1 MALFAGNIFSRTLM
15 METQLY
21 VSMPQDGRYY
31 QKAPPP
37 KTLILLHGIS
47 DNAAGWIRNSMAE
60 FMANQYGIA
69 LVVPE
74 VQRSF
79 YQNMNYGLLYY
90 DYITQELPKLCGE
103 LFNLSVKRED
113 LMVAG
118 LSMGGY
124 GALKAAFGHPEVF
137 SACGA
142 FSSACDIKSTVRD
155 YKEAEGKGEVGYR
168 LEAELTGMF
177 GEGMPVPD
185 ESDLFLLTE
194 KVSRGTVKPRLYM
207 TCGTED
213 FIRGH
218 SLKLRDH
225 LQSLPLDFKYEE
237 WTGIHDWIFWN
248 ESLRRMLAYFLTPP
262 TSIS

>member
-1 MALFAGNIFSRTLM
+1 MALFAGNIFSRTMM

-31 QKAPPP
+31 KKSPPP

-79 YQNMNYGLLYY
+79 YQDMKYGLPYY
-90 DYITQELPKLCGE
+90 SYITRELPRLVSE
-103 LFNLSVKRED
+103 LFHLSVKRED

-124 GALKAAFGHPEVF
+124 GALKCAFGSPDVF

-142 FSSACDIKSTVRD
+142 FSSACDVKYMTANF
-155 YKEAEGKGEVGYR
+155 KEIEGVGEVGHR
-168 LEAELTGMF
+168 MEFELAGQF
-177 GEGMPVPD
+177 GEDRKVPD
-185 ESDLFLLTE
+185 ESDINWLVE
-194 KVSRGTVKPRLYM
+194 KTSGATVKPRLYM

-213 FIRGH
+213 GLLEMNHR
-218 SLKLRDH
+218 LRDH
-225 LQSLPLDFKYEE
+225 IKSLPIDCIYEE
-237 WTGIHDWIFWN
+237 WAGIHDWIFWN
-248 ESLRRMLAYFLTPP
+248 ESLRRMLAHFLPA
-262 TSIS
+262 

>member
-1 MALFAGNIFSRTLM
+1 MALFAGNIFSRTMM

-31 QKAPPP
+31 KKVPSP
-37 KTLILLHGIS
+37 KTLFLLHGIS

-60 FMANQYGIA
+60 LMANQYGIA

-79 YQNMNYGLLYY
+79 YQDMKYGLSYY
-90 DYITQELPKLCGE
+90 SYITRELPLLVST

-124 GALKAAFGHPEVF
+124 GALKCAFGSPDVL

-142 FSSACDIKSTVRD
+142 FSSACDVRNMAKNF
-155 YKEAEGKGEVGYR
+155 KETEGVGEVGYR
-168 LEAELTGMF
+168 MGYELIGQF
-177 GEGMPVPD
+177 GEDREVPD
-185 ESDLFLLTE
+185 DSDIYALTE
-194 KVSRGTVKPRLYM
+194 KVSKTQTKPKLYM

-213 FIRGH
+213 GLLEMNH
-218 SLKLRDH
+218 KLRDH
-225 LQSLPLDFKYEE
+225 IKTLPIDYHYEE
-237 WTGIHDWIFWN
+237 WSGVHDWIFWN
-248 ESLRRMLAYFLTPP
+248 EALKRFLAHFLRL
-262 TSIS
+262 S

>member
-1 MALFAGNIFSRTLM
+1 MALFAGNIFSRTMM

-31 QKAPPP
+31 KKAPPP
-37 KTLILLHGIS
+37 RTLILLHGIS
-47 DNAAGWIRNSMAE
+47 DNAAGWVRNTMAE

-79 YQNMNYGLLYY
+79 YQDMQYGLPYY
-90 DYITQELPKLCGE
+90 RYITRELPGLAAE
-103 LFNLSVKRED
+103 LFHLSVKRED

-124 GALKAAFGHPEVF
+124 GALKCAFGSPDVF

-142 FSSACDIKSTVRD
+142 FSSACDVKNMVAH
-155 YKEAEGKGEVGYR
+155 YKEFEGAGEVGCR
-168 LEAELTGMF
+168 IGDEFAGQF
-177 GEGMPVPD
+177 GEDRNVPD
-185 ESDLFLLTE
+185 ESDIYWLAE
-194 KVSRGTVKPRLYM
+194 KVSRQALKPRLYM

-213 FIRGH
+213 GLLEMNH
-218 SLKLRDH
+218 KMRDH
-225 LQSLPLDFKYEE
+225 IKSLSIDCTYEE
-237 WTGIHDWIFWN
+237 WAGIHDWIFWN
-248 ESLRRMLAYFLTPP
+248 ESLRRMLAHFL
-262 TSIS
+262 

>member
-1 MALFAGNIFSRTLM
+1 MALFAGNIFSRTMM

-31 QKAPPP
+31 KKAPPP

-79 YQNMNYGLLYY
+79 YQDMKYGLPYY
-90 DYITQELPKLCGE
+90 SYITQELPELVSE
-103 LFNLSVKRED
+103 LFHLSVKRED

-124 GALKAAFGHPEVF
+124 GALKCAFGSPDVF

-142 FSSACDIKSTVRD
+142 FSSACDVR
-155 YKEAEGKGEVGYR
+155 YMAANFKEIEGVGEVGYR
-168 LEAELTGMF
+168 IGFELAGQY
-177 GEGMPVPD
+177 GEDREVPD
-185 ESDLFLLTE
+185 DSDIYLLTQ
-194 KVSRGTVKPRLYM
+194 KVAGGAVKPRLYM

-213 FIRGH
+213 GLLEMNHR
-218 SLKLRDH
+218 LRDH
-225 LQSLPLDFKYEE
+225 IKSLPIDFTYEE
-237 WTGIHDWIFWN
+237 WAGIHDWIFWN
-248 ESLRRMLAYFLTPP
+248 ESLRRMLAYFLTA
-262 TSIS
+262 

>member
-1 MALFAGNIFSRTLM
+1 MALFAGNIFSRSMM

-31 QKAPPP
+31 KKAPSL

-79 YQNMNYGLLYY
+79 YQDMKYGLPYY
-90 DYITQELPKLCGE
+90 SYITRELPRLVSE
-103 LFNLSVKRED
+103 LFHLSVKRED

-124 GALKAAFGHPEVF
+124 GALKCAFGSPDVF

-142 FSSACDIKSTVRD
+142 FSSACDVRYIAAN
-155 YKEAEGKGEVGYR
+155 YKEVEGTGEVGHR
-168 LEAELTGMF
+168 MEFELAGQF
-177 GEGMPVPD
+177 GEDRNVPD
-185 ESDLFLLTE
+185 DSDIYLLAE
-194 KVSRGTVKPRLYM
+194 KIPREAIKPRLYM

-213 FIRGH
+213 GLLEMNHRLRNHIK
-218 SLKLRDH
+218 SLSIDCA
-225 LQSLPLDFKYEE
+225 YEE
-237 WTGIHDWIFWN
+237 WAGIHDWIFWN
-248 ESLRRMLAYFLTPP
+248 ESLRRMLAYFLT
-262 TSIS
+262 T